1 MWPPTEWFDWLRD
14 WRRQHTRSL
23 TQCEGSNNKGNNNNN
38 NPPNK
43 KKKKEEESHPFIID
57 FRRQKKKC
65 VLAPSQE
72 R

>member
-38 NPPNK
+38 NNSPNK
-43 KKKKEEESHPFIID
+43 KKKKKSRIHLLSTSD
-57 FRRQKKKC
+57 VRKKS
-65 VLAPSQE
+65 VY
-72 R
+72 